1 MDSNLKY
8 GKCLFNCD
16 DLLTDEVPT
25 TEPSGKSAN
34 VLYGDSLAMIKA
46 SDGSSLLVMQPNS
59 NSSAV
64 LTSGRLFESISSS
77 NITVETA
84 DFLTLDVVDCRGKNL
99 GDDRVLEPKY
109 CKSDEVSND
118 ESILKPG

>member
-59 NSSAV
+59 NSSGRFV
-64 LTSGRLFESISSS
+64 GTSFSECTTKS
-77 NITVETA
+77 N
-84 DFLTLDVVDCRGKNL
+84 L
-99 GDDRVLEPKY
+99 
-109 CKSDEVSND
+109 
-118 ESILKPG
+118 